1 MLNSKR
7 ITAIILALFMIIG
20 SISVGAS
27 ECKGGQM
34 RGGMDCAKGEMK
46 MSSECAK
53 GEMKCEASECK
64 KGEMKCEASEC
75 KKGEMKCE
83 ASECAKGEKKCE
95 ASECAKGEKKCD
107 SSECEK
113 ECKEECGAGKENK
126 EMPAMMVMCPF
137 FNAGRMQKML
147 GFNCRKMSM
156 LCAPKADKE

>member
-27 ECKGGQM
+27 ECKGGRM
-34 RGGMDCAKGEMK
+34 GGGMDCAKGEMK

-75 KKGEMKCE
+75 AKGEKKCETSECKKGEMKCE
-83 ASECAKGEKKCE
+83 
-95 ASECAKGEKKCD
+95 

-113 ECKEECGAGKENK
+113 ECKEECGAGKANK